1 MGVNSRSGL
10 NRPDARGTGRSDGCR
25 DDDGDDDDDEEG
37 DEGEEQDDDDELDT

>member
-10 NRPDARGTGRSDGCR
+10 NRPDARATGRSDGCR
-25 DDDGDDDDDEEG
+25 DDDGDDDEEG

>member
-25 DDDGDDDDDEEG
+25 DDDEEG